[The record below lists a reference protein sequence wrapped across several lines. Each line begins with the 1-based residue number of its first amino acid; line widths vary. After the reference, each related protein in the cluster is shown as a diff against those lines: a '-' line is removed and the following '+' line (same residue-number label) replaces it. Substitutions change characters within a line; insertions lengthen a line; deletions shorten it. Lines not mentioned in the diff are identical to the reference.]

1 MMYKTAANLIGCKIR
16 CKDVRGRDQ
25 EFMITDYGTSHSNGP
40 WVKYLPRYGKRG
52 KDEVTVAADVMDEM
66 LEQAII
72 EGD

>member
-1 MMYKTAANLIGCKIR
+1 
-16 CKDVRGRDQ
+16 
-25 EFMITDYGTSHSNGP
+25 MITDYGTSHSNGP